1 MKRRRLL
8 KSSLG
13 VVGFTLVSGCAEIG
27 LGTGGN
33 DEFRD
38 ADLDTM
44 LPSEERIREVLDEEW
59 EQEAHG
65 EPVEEPLVDDAD
77 TASQYHRS
85 SDDPDITEY
94 VEDDPRIETP
104 GEVTIGI
111 WIYDDAGGAQ
121 GAYEDHPDQRR
132 GFEITDVADES
143 IVGTGG
149 PSGDFPQAR
158 VLFRDAN
165 AVGWVSYRNVDIDS
179 IELYEMTAID
189 LAEATHEQWREE

>member
-1 MKRRRLL
+1 MRRRQLL
-8 KSSLG
+8 KSGIG
-13 VVGFTLVSGCAEIG
+13 VAGLAFVSGCSDIELGIG
-27 LGTGGN
+27 EN
-33 DEFRD
+33 DEFDDSDPD
-38 ADLDTM
+38 AM
-44 LPSEERIREVLDEEW
+44 LPSEERVLEVLEGNWVRED
-59 EQEAHG
+59 
-65 EPVEEPLVDDAD
+65 PDSIDEPLVDDANA
-77 TASQYHRS
+77 ASQYHRS